1 MAWSPG
7 EYGTATSISIFSKY
21 FLLLLKR
28 RPPRDMSSQAT
39 TSSAM
44 PGRRTQA
51 LKLTRVRACL
61 RRLSRSL
68 VATLVAVFVAGPAA
82 VSLAGIDAAGVFVS
96 ATSAEPRSIVDSNIA
111 GSAGAEDEVW
121 DGVHAVSE
129 SPHVCSGVPLA
140 LPGQSDKSGGRQ
152 AFDGVDKPVLGDGP
166 GDAGGSFSS
175 LG

>member
-7 EYGTATSISIFSKY
+7 EYGTATSISVFSKY

-68 VATLVAVFVAGPAA
+68 VATVGVGPVAGPAA

-96 ATSAEPRSIVDSNIA
+96 ATSAQPRSMVGSNIA
-111 GSAGAEDEVW
+111 GSAGAEDEV
-121 DGVHAVSE
+121 V
-129 SPHVCSGVPLA
+129 
-140 LPGQSDKSGGRQ
+140 
-152 AFDGVDKPVLGDGP
+152 
-166 GDAGGSFSS
+166 GSVQRV
-175 LG
+175 